1 MVSRQRIL
9 ACRFPHLP
17 VERIARARWGLSWR
31 LNGRPEAPPIVIA
44 GQDRNALRV
53 SVLEA
58 DPRLA
63 GLQVGM
69 MLADARAIF
78 PQVDCVPEDRE
89 ADTRLLGMIARW
101 CERYTPLVAI
111 SEAFTLFLD
120 ISGCAH
126 LFGGEGGLADDL
138 VARLKAQGFAVQVAI
153 ADTAGAAFAL
163 ATHHK
168 RSIVPPGQHRGPIE
182 PLPLGA
188 LRLEKTQVR
197 ELARVGLKTI
207 GCLYSMPRASLT
219 ARFGPRVLTRLDQA
233 LGDVD
238 EVLSPLSPPVE
249 LVTERR
255 FFEPVVRDE
264 DIRATIGILSAN
276 LREPLERLGSGLRR
290 AELVLFRSD
299 GRVTSLKV
307 ETATPL
313 RAPAR
318 IARLFDERIAALHD
332 DWDAGFGFD
341 VIRLS
346 VLRFEPYTQRQ
357 DDFMSAEADNE
368 AVDHLVD
375 RLSARLGADRVARFA
390 TASTHIPERRYGLV
404 PALRAN
410 SALAENLRPGEE
422 TALRPVLIFEHPEIA
437 EVIAEL
443 PDGPPLKFRWRKV
456 LYEVA
461 RAEGP
466 ERIACE
472 WWKDGRAAPT
482 RDYFRLETSDGYR
495 LWLFREGLYAREKG
509 QPRWFVQ
516 GLFA

>member
-1 MVSRQRIL
+1 M
-9 ACRFPHLP
+9 
-17 VERIARARWGLSWR
+17 
-31 LNGRPEAPPIVIA
+31 NGRPEGAPVVIA
-44 GQDRNALRV
+44 GHDRNALRV
-53 SVLEA
+53 SALED

-63 GLQVGM
+63 GIQTGM

-78 PQVDCVPEDRE
+78 PQLDCVPEDSQ
-89 ADTRLLGMIARW
+89 ADARLLTMIARW
-101 CERYTPLVAI
+101 CERYTPLIAL

-126 LFGGEGGLADDL
+126 LFGGEDGLADDL
-138 VARLKAQGFAVQVAI
+138 AARLKTQGFAAQIAI

-163 ATHHK
+163 AARHT
-168 RSIVPPGQHRGPIE
+168 RILALPGAHRAMIE
-182 PLPLGA
+182 PLPLAA

-207 GCLYSMPRASLT
+207 GCLYSMPRAALT

-255 FFEPVVRDE
+255 FFEPVVHDE
-264 DIRATIGILSAN
+264 DIRATIRLLARNLSG
-276 LREPLERLGSGLRR
+276 LLERQGAGLRR

-299 GRVTSLKV
+299 GDVTSLAV
-307 ETATPL
+307 ETAAPL
-313 RAPAR
+313 RAPER
-318 IARLFDERIAALHD
+318 IARLFDERIAALHH

-346 VLRFEPYTQRQ
+346 VLRVEPFRQHQ
-357 DDFMSAEADNE
+357 DDFVTGDDGHDALDG
-368 AVDHLVD
+368 LID
-375 RLSARLGADRVARFA
+375 RLSARLGSDRVSRF
-390 TASTHIPERRYGLV
+390 TAAGTHIPERRYGLV

-410 SALAENLRPGEE
+410 SALAEDLQSASE
-422 TALRPVLIFEHPEIA
+422 TALRPVVIFDHPEIA
-437 EVIAEL
+437 DVIAEL

-495 LWLFREGLYAREKG
+495 LWLFRQGLYEREKG
-509 QPRWFVQ
+509 HPRWFVQ